1 MRVKKM
7 IVATLVFAMTTATM
21 LTGCGGK
28 GGEAATTADG
38 KAKIRFASWDTAEDV
53 DRQQKLVD
61 KFNAEH
67 DDIEVTLEAYGSEFD
82 TKISAGMGSGDA
94 PDVMY
99 MWDYPSYYKGLEPL
113 DSYIEKEGAEYKS
126 NFYDT
131 LWSYNSL
138 DGATYGIPV
147 GFTTHCLFYNKDLFK
162 QAGVAE
168 PTNDWTW
175 DDVKEASKQIS
186 EKLDGI
192 KGFSFQ
198 MKPDPYDFEM
208 YLWSNGSSYVD
219 QDGNLEG
226 RLNSEQSVQV
236 LQMFQEMEKEGYA
249 VATEQTGTDEFR
261 AGQTAMYVYGSWAID
276 SLNTDGVNYGVVTI
290 PSFAGQEKS
299 KSILS
304 SSGVSISKDC
314 KNKEA
319 AWEFVKFWT
328 SEEMNKERIG
338 LELPVLYSVVEAE
351 GIMEQPEYAPFY
363 TMLEQ
368 SEGTTPASF
377 LIESWPELKDTLS
390 LSFERIFNPSSME
403 DPKTVL
409 DEAAMQ

>member
-1 MRVKKM
+1 
-7 IVATLVFAMTTATM
+7 
-21 LTGCGGK
+21 
-28 GGEAATTADG
+28 
-38 KAKIRFASWDTAEDV
+38 
-53 DRQQKLVD
+53 
-61 KFNAEH
+61 
-67 DDIEVTLEAYGSEFD
+67 
-82 TKISAGMGSGDA
+82 
-94 PDVMY
+94 
-99 MWDYPSYYKGLEPL
+99 
-113 DSYIEKEGAEYKS
+113 
-126 NFYDT
+126 
-131 LWSYNSL
+131 
-138 DGATYGIPV
+138 
-147 GFTTHCLFYNKDLFK
+147 
-162 QAGVAE
+162 
-168 PTNDWTW
+168 
-175 DDVKEASKQIS
+175 
-186 EKLDGI
+186 
-192 KGFSFQ
+192 
-198 MKPDPYDFEM
+198 
-208 YLWSNGSSYVD
+208 
-219 QDGNLEG
+219 
-226 RLNSEQSVQV
+226 
-236 LQMFQEMEKEGYA
+236 
-249 VATEQTGTDEFR
+249 
-261 AGQTAMYVYGSWAID
+261 MYVYGSWAID